1 LEAAAWATLTRSTRE
16 DHRMSV
22 YIVAQITI
30 HDREEYGRYESGF
43 LDVFQQFSGEL
54 LAVSEAPTVV
64 EGQWPCTRTVLIRFP
79 SADEAQRWY
88 ASPQYQA
95 IAQHRFRASTGN
107 IVMVD
112 EFRPG

>member
-1 LEAAAWATLTRSTRE
+1 
-16 DHRMSV
+16 MSV
-22 YIVAQITI
+22 YLIGQITI

-43 LDVFQQFSGEL
+43 LEVFAQFNGEL
-54 LAVSEAPTVV
+54 LAVSEEPTVL
-64 EGQWPCTRTVLIRFP
+64 EGHWPCTRTVLIRFP

-95 IAQHRFRASTGN
+95 IAEHRFRASTGN
-107 IVMVD
+107 IVMVE